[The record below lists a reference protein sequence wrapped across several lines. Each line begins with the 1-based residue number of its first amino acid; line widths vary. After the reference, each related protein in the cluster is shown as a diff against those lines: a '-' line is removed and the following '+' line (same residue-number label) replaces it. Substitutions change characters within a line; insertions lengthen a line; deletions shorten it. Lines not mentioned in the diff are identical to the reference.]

1 MKPADQPGATSLP
14 LHHLLRGL
22 GDELRATEPPTAL
35 RARVLAACDA
45 ATQAATAPA
54 TAPVVAGVPPPE
66 PASAAFKR
74 RWIVG
79 LTAAMAM
86 LAVVFVANA
95 VRSTADTAAPVR
107 ARAGSPFVALVS
119 QERLQQLA
127 REPMAEGPPWVVATE
142 MPRERLAAFGLP
154 YDPARAGES
163 VRTELL
169 MHPAGEVLAVR
180 IVR

>member
-1 MKPADQPGATSLP
+1 MKPAEPSGAINGP
-14 LHHLLRGL
+14 LHQVLRGL
-22 GDELRATEPPTAL
+22 GDQLRATEPPAAL
-35 RARVLAACDA
+35 RARVLAA
-45 ATQAATAPA
+45 ATQATPAPAFAGGPWPMQRRAAPAWQWAAGLAGATAL
-54 TAPVVAGVPPPE
+54 VAL
-66 PASAAFKR
+66 AAFA
-74 RWIVG
+74 
-79 LTAAMAM
+79 L
-86 LAVVFVANA
+86 VFIANA
-95 VRSTADTAAPVR
+95 VRSNADTAAPIR
-107 ARAGSPFVALVS
+107 AQAGSPFVALVS

-127 REPMAEGPPWVVATE
+127 REPLAEGPPWVVATE

>member
-1 MKPADQPGATSLP
+1 MKPAESSGAVHGP
-14 LHHLLRGL
+14 LQHVLRGL
-22 GDELRATEPPTAL
+22 GDQLRATEPPAAL
-35 RARVLAACDA
+35 RARMLAACAA
-45 ATQAATAPA
+45 ATQVTPVPAFAGGPVPQHRAAPAWRWLTGFVGATAL
-54 TAPVVAGVPPPE
+54 
-66 PASAAFKR
+66 AAFA
-74 RWIVG
+74 
-79 LTAAMAM
+79 L
-86 LAVVFVANA
+86 VFIANA
-95 VRSTADTAAPVR
+95 VRSNADTAAPVH
-107 ARAGSPFVALVS
+107 AQAGSPFVALVS